1 MIQTT
6 IYASNR
12 DTHQAAVKPN
22 RLDCHVYSHY
32 DSVSGYDSDYLSS
45 GYRGHLTSSS
55 LYCKPMLYCCAYS
68 DYDSGNG
75 YDSNINKR
83 HLVAV
88 ISQTKYKLFY
98 TLWLCQWPWLII
110 LPSDPFNTLRPR
122 QNGRHFADDTFKRIF
137 VNENVGISIEF
148 SLKFVPK
155 VPINNI
161 PALVQIMA
169 WRRQGDKPLSE
180 PMMV

>member
-22 RLDCHVYSHY
+22 RLDCDVYSDY
-32 DSVSGYDSDYLSS
+32 DSVSGYDSDYRSS

-98 TLWLCQWPWLII
+98 ILWLCQWPWFII
-110 LPSDPFNTLRPR
+110 LPSDPSQRTHNAIMTQILRLRYVNTTSPSCWRSEDVIIASR
-122 QNGRHFADDTFKRIF
+122 TRW
-137 VNENVGISIEF
+137 
-148 SLKFVPK
+148 
-155 VPINNI
+155 
-161 PALVQIMA
+161 ALTNM
-169 WRRQGDKPLSE
+169 D
-180 PMMV
+180 